1 MSPARPTRMAT
12 RFGLVVAAL
21 VAVAGCFT
29 STADFREE
37 AETFIAGEV
46 TIPDEPDVSFE
57 SVTCEE
63 PARQDPG
70 TVFGCT
76 AIDNEG
82 ATWTFDVTIE
92 EDNRIL
98 VSVDERP

>member
-1 MSPARPTRMAT
+1 MSRTRLARCVLV
-12 RFGLVVAAL
+12 FGAIVV
-21 VAVAGCFT
+21 VTGCFT
-29 STADFREE
+29 STADFRDE
-37 AETFIAGEV
+37 AETFIVDEV
-46 TIPDEPDVSFE
+46 AIPDEPDLSF
-57 SVTCEE
+57 SAATCEE
-63 PARQDPG
+63 PTRQDPG

-76 AIDNEG
+76 AIDNDG

>member
-1 MSPARPTRMAT
+1 MPRARPTRIVA
-12 RFGLVVAAL
+12 RLGLVVGAL
-21 VAVAGCFT
+21 VAVTGCFT

-37 AETFIAGEV
+37 AETFIVDEV
-46 TIPDEPDVSFE
+46 TIPGETDVSFAAA
-57 SVTCEE
+57 TCEE
-63 PARQDPG
+63 PASQDPG

-76 AIDNEG
+76 ATDNEG

>member
-1 MSPARPTRMAT
+1 MSRTLAT
-12 RFGLVVAAL
+12 RFGLVVVAL
-21 VAVAGCFT
+21 VVVTGCFT

-37 AETFIAGEV
+37 AETFIVDEV
-46 TIPDEPDVSFE
+46 AIDDVSFL
-57 SVTCEE
+57 SAVCEE
-63 PARQDPG
+63 PAQQDPG

-76 AIDNEG
+76 AIDDQG

-98 VSVDERP
+98 VSVGDRP

>member
-1 MSPARPTRMAT
+1 MSPRS
-12 RFGLVVAAL
+12 VVACL
-21 VAVAGCFT
+21 GLGTVAVAAGGCFT

-37 AETFIAGEV
+37 AETYIVEEV
-46 TIPDEPDVSFE
+46 AAQLTDEPDVSFV
-57 SVTCEE
+57 SATCEE

-76 AIDNEG
+76 AIDNDG

-98 VSVDERP
+98 VSVDDRP